1 MPPKA
6 KKPPAGPTT
15 PNYMTPAGFR
25 RMCDELIRLRTIER
39 PEQTRRVAAAAAHGD
54 RSDNA
59 EYQYGKRKLR
69 EMDRRMRFL
78 EGRVDDAQVV
88 EIKPRPGKEDV
99 VFFGATVTLE
109 DDDGETLVVQLVG
122 VDEIDLKGGKISWK
136 SPIGSALLGK
146 AVDAEVK
153 VTTPAGTRLFTIVE
167 VEYK

>member
-1 MPPKA
+1 MKPPKP
-6 KKPPAGPTT
+6 KKPAGPQT

-25 RMCDELIRLRTIER
+25 RMCDELIRMRTIER
-39 PEQTRRVAAAAAHGD
+39 PEQTRKVAAAAAHGD

-69 EMDRRMRFL
+69 EMDKRMRFL
-78 EGRVDDAQVV
+78 EQRVDDAQVV

-109 DDDGETLVVQLVG
+109 DEDGDQVVYQLVG
-122 VDEIDLKGGKISWK
+122 VDEIDLKAGKISWK
-136 SPIGSALLGK
+136 SPIGGALLGK

-153 VTTPAGTRLFTIVE
+153 VTTPAGTRTFTIVE